1 MKRWMIAGMALT
13 ACTAT
18 SLAADTEEG
27 EKVYKRFCFACH
39 DIGENAKTK
48 LGPVLNGVEGRKAGT
63 IEGFNYS
70 SASKGSG
77 IVWTAEAFSKYIRAP
92 MQEMPGTKMAFVGI
106 KNDKDIA
113 NLWSYLAQFGP
124 DGKKKGGS

>member
-1 MKRWMIAGMALT
+1 MKRWMIAGLALT

-18 SLAADTEEG
+18 SLADDREEG

-63 IEGFNYS
+63 IEGFSYS
-70 SASKGSG
+70 SANKASG
-77 IVWTAEAFSKYIRAP
+77 IVWSAEAFAKYIRAP